1 MDAITKWSPKQV
13 VDWMKGLDDSLQQY
27 VQNFEREKIDGEQL
41 LKISHQDLE
50 ELGVVKIGHQE
61 LVLEAVDLLCALNYG
76 LETNTLRTLVKQMR
90 AAANGLR
97 EYTLDRRKSPS
108 YDGTTSRKPP
118 NHFLTSVVGLIG
130 TAKNLLAW
138 LDRTPLTGISDFTT
152 TKNKII
158 QLCLELT
165 TTVQQDCTVYQMEE
179 KILEVSKVLNSICDQ
194 TIRTTSDPLKSHS
207 ACLEEVRI
215 SNIRPGEGLG
225 MYIKSTY
232 DGLHIITGTTE
243 HSPADR
249 TCKVHAGDEV
259 IQVNHQT
266 VVGWQLKNLVGKLR
280 EDPGGVVLVLKKRPT
295 ATSGFTPAPLKNMRW
310 KPPLV
315 QNIPSLT
322 KAQPSQG
329 SGVSS
334 GKKEKLAILDLY
346 IPPPPSVP
354 YTPRDV
360 KTSTS
365 ASSST
370 SASTSTRQKGSESP
384 NSFLDKEN
392 RRRFSL
398 TDYNKM
404 GIGPVVASVPKPQLR
419 DRTSSRGKPRPLS
432 MPADTCVGAVDPFP
446 RPWPQ
451 SRRGMDLYRYLS
463 NERIPTIAEE
473 SAPAPVRLRPTSQL
487 LHGVDHI
494 RGSRLFVNTDTHNVS
509 TIPYQ
514 EDTKK
519 VPAHSPSTTKSPSLL
534 VSEWPPRYM
543 PSRRY
548 SYPAVRPWSFS
559 QAAAFPLSVAPP
571 MAADGY
577 TPVSLRQKSRKKNR
591 GETRASKVFLHDRL
605 LPLDCNAPMSRR
617 RISVKELGQPDHQG
631 WLYRK
636 REDKGF
642 LGMKWKKYWFVLKK
656 SSLYWY
662 ACPTAEK
669 AEGYINLTDFM
680 IDRAMECKKKYAMKA
695 CHPDVMMFYFAAEST
710 EEMNR
715 WLNKL
720 GLAAILYD
728 PNDNTGECYSE
739 GSDQEEE
746 DSSDAPPP
754 PYSEQM
760 STDSGNETQG
770 SLPPPY
776 SSGPPSDATDST
788 SSPVSTMTSQSSASS
803 LTNPRQS
810 SPDIVPKSTPAAGET
825 LVCSAQI
832 HRLDAL
838 PAEDER
844 PNGESQEPQDTSLSQ
859 GNCIE
864 QNEEQGESAV
874 TESREGEAA
883 SDEMEQ
889 LYIDLRAASLS
900 PIGQRKPSTKR
911 DFRKSFIKRC
921 KNKNINEK
929 LHLIRTLTSTLKAR
943 EADLSTIEQL
953 LSDHCLTS
961 QKYREWK
968 EANVQLLQDVSQRHQ
983 LLVGEE
989 ENKGQPAEVARAGL
1003 FSETSV

>member
-1 MDAITKWSPKQV
+1 MDPITKWSPKQV

-27 VQNFEREKIDGEQL
+27 VQNIEREKIDGEQL

-76 LETNTLRTLVKQMR
+76 LETNTLRSLVTQMR
-90 AAANGLR
+90 AAAKGLQA
-97 EYTLDRRKSPS
+97 YTLDRRKSPS

-215 SNIRPGEGLG
+215 SNIRPAEGLG

-266 VVGWQLKNLVGKLR
+266 VVGWQLKNLVAKLR
-280 EDPGGVVLVLKKRPT
+280 EDPAGVVLVLKKRPT

-310 KPPLV
+310 KPPIV
-315 QNIPSLT
+315 QNIPSMT
-322 KAQPSQG
+322 KVQPQQSA
-329 SGVSS
+329 GVTSV
-334 GKKEKLAILDLY
+334 KKEKLAILDLY

-354 YTPRDV
+354 YAPRDV
-360 KTSTS
+360 KTSTC
-365 ASSST
+365 ASS
-370 SASTSTRQKGSESP
+370 STRQKGSESP
-384 NSFLDKEN
+384 NSFLDKEK

-398 TDYNKM
+398 TDYSKP
-404 GIGPVVASVPKPQLR
+404 GISPMEASGPKPQLR
-419 DRTSSRGKPRPLS
+419 ERTHSRGKPRPLS
-432 MPADTCVGAVDPFP
+432 MPADTCIAAVDPFS

-463 NERIPTIAEE
+463 NERITTIAEE
-473 SAPAPVRLRPTSQL
+473 SAPAPVRLRPTPERQL

-494 RGSRLFVNTDTHNVS
+494 RGSRLFVNTDMHNVS

-514 EDTKK
+514 EESTKK
-519 VPAHSPSTTKSPSLL
+519 APAHSPSTTKSPSLL

-559 QAAAFPLSVAPP
+559 QAAAFPLSVVPP

-577 TPVSLRQKSRKKNR
+577 NPVSLRQKPRKKTR
-591 GETRASKVFLHDRL
+591 GNST
-605 LPLDCNAPMSRR
+605 MSRR
-617 RISVKELGQPDHQG
+617 RISVKELGEADHQG

-642 LGMKWKKYWFVLKK
+642 LGIKWKKYWFVLKK

-662 ACPTAEK
+662 ASATADK
-669 AEGYINLTDFM
+669 AEGYINLKDFL
-680 IDRAMECKKKYAMKA
+680 IDQAMECKKKYAIRA
-695 CHPDVMMFYFAAEST
+695 CHPEVMMFYFAAESN
-710 EEMNR
+710 EEMNK

-728 PNDNTGECYSE
+728 SNENSGECYSE
-739 GSDQEEE
+739 GSDHEEE
-746 DSSDAPPP
+746 DSSEVPPP

-760 STDSGNETQG
+760 NTDSGNETQG

-776 SSGPPSDATDST
+776 SSAPPSEATDST

-803 LTNPRQS
+803 LTEQS
-810 SPDIVPKSTPAAGET
+810 RPDSISRSSA
-825 LVCSAQI
+825 LVCSAQV
-832 HRLDAL
+832 HLSL
-838 PAEDER
+838 PDEDER
-844 PNGESQEPQDTSLSQ
+844 TGGESQTPQDTPLSLD
-859 GNCIE
+859 NCTE
-864 QNEEQGESAV
+864 QNAEQEESAL
-874 TESREGEAA
+874 SGPGEGAA

-889 LYIDLRAASLS
+889 LYNGLRAASLS

-929 LHLIRTLTSTLKAR
+929 LHLLRTLNSTLKAR
-943 EADLSTIEQL
+943 ESDLLTIEQL
-953 LSDHCLTS
+953 LSDRCLTS
-961 QKYREWK
+961 EKYREWK
-968 EANVQLLQDVSQRHQ
+968 EANVQLLQDIFQRHH
-983 LLVGEE
+983 LVGEG
-989 ENKGQPAEVARAGL
+989 ENKGQPAEVAKASP